1 MLSFMAKKSVD
12 TAEILSNFDQN
23 IIQGVRACIEMNE
36 SILFI
41 GETGTGKTT
50 LASALGEEK
59 GKKLHRVSVNG
70 SMGIDEIL
78 GKWLAKDGSTYWID
92 GILTR
97 AVREGDWVIFDEL
110 NAMLPEMGFAL
121 HSLLD
126 DAKSITLAEKDGE
139 VVKAHSDFRFFGSMN
154 PTETYAGTKDVN
166 MALMSRFGGVFQIDV
181 FPTHQELKILQRH
194 KVDVPVATKLV
205 NLGGKL
211 RDMRKNGD
219 LYTWVSTRDLIQ
231 AGKIATHG
239 LDISLAIQYA
249 ILNKMTEDEKADIAK
264 SKVID
269 EYTKGAKIFLDP
281 EMQKLK
287 NEAEAAKKAE
297 GIKEAYAR
305 LESEVKTL
313 KDENEKL
320 SKSKGL
326 SGIDP
331 KTALLLK
338 KLGLNVTAE

>member
-1 MLSFMAKKSVD
+1 MAKKSVD

-287 NEAEAAKKAE
+287 NEAEAAKKTAE